1 MRRTVAVV
9 FMSAAALVVAAGC
22 SGGSDDAADS
32 AGDTTVAETATT
44 DTATT
49 DAEPDVTEPSTT
61 DTSTPDTSTADTTVD
76 PDVDPADVAIAE
88 AGLLTLEDMP
98 TGWVET
104 PIEDDTD
111 EAVSP
116 AVEAAQEQFIACFG
130 VSPEADGDPFGL
142 GGARA
147 ASGEFAD
154 PRDFTITN
162 KVAIADEAG
171 AERVFASYT
180 AESIP
185 GCVAPAMVAVVEA
198 GFSDD
203 PSLAAFEVGDVTV
216 ERLELTE
223 WGDGTIG
230 YRTVVP
236 VSGPDG
242 SFVLYM
248 DQIVVRV
255 GRGLSSLQ
263 FQSPN
268 SPFEVFEVDSYA
280 MLSAERLAEA
290 LG

>member
-1 MRRTVAVV
+1 MSVRRRIAVV
-9 FMSAAALVVAAGC
+9 FVSAAALVASAGC
-22 SGGSDDAADS
+22 SGGSDDADDVDDA
-32 AGDTTVAETATT
+32 AGETTAVDTASPDTEPT
-44 DTATT
+44 DT
-49 DAEPDVTEPSTT
+49 EPDS
-61 DTSTPDTSTADTTVD
+61 TVD

-88 AGLLTLEDMP
+88 AGLLTLDDMP
-98 TGWVET
+98 QGWIET
-104 PIEDDTD
+104 PIEDDADD
-111 EAVSP
+111 EVSP

-130 VSPEADGDPFGL
+130 VSPDADGDPFGL

-147 ASGEFAD
+147 ATGEFAD

-162 KVAIADEAG
+162 RIAIADETG
-171 AERVFASYT
+171 TERVFASYS

-185 GCVAPAMVAVVEA
+185 ECVAPAMVAVVEA
-198 GFSDD
+198 GFGDD
-203 PSLAAFEVGDVTV
+203 PSLAEFEVGAVTV

-236 VSGPDG
+236 VSSPDG
-242 SFVLYM
+242 SFELYM